1 MESTQIITAMIFSCL
16 GLMTLMILAK
26 PLKILL
32 KAILNAGI
40 GCVVITILNTVGF
53 PIGINYMTVL
63 FTGLLGLPGM
73 VGLFILCIFL

>member
-1 MESTQIITAMIFSCL
+1 MESTQIITAMIFACM

-26 PLKILL
+26 PLKILF
-32 KAILNAGI
+32 KTILNAGI
-40 GCVVITILNTVGF
+40 GCVVITILNAVGF

-63 FTGLLGLPGM
+63 FTGFLGIPGM